1 MAKNIFILSKGIIM
15 TSNSNLKHALS
26 DRQVS
31 MITIGG
37 IIGAGL
43 FIVSASAINT
53 IGPAVLIS
61 YMITGLLCFFVMRM
75 LGEMAILNPNSGSFS
90 TYATKALGHWAGFTV
105 GWLYWWYWALVI
117 AFESVLG
124 AGILSAYFPD
134 IPAVIFAAGIVIL
147 LAITNLFDVRNF
159 GEFEFWFA
167 LIKVIAIVA
176 FIIICGL
183 AIFNFWP
190 LAKNVSGIANLYNH
204 GGFLPQGYS
213 SILQGVLITIF
224 SFFGIEMLTIT
235 AAEAKHPEKQIRRST
250 TLVIY
255 RIAIFYILSIFLVL
269 CIVPW
274 NDPGLQKMGTFQYV
288 LSVLNV
294 PGTKLVMD
302 IIVFIAV
309 CSVLNSGIYVSSRM
323 LFSLANRGDA
333 PQFLTRLGTKG
344 VPKNA
349 VLFSTAISLLAIF
362 SNYFFSK
369 GLFSFLLSTI
379 GSIGLIVYLVVA
391 CSQFCLRKKL
401 DKEGVQLDFKIW
413 FFPWI
418 TLAVIAL
425 ILMTLGYMLFSEK
438 YQYEALMTSSLT
450 IIILIASFILKYK
463 RNKQSQLNVNEQG

>member
-1 MAKNIFILSKGIIM
+1 MASDVNDSK
-15 TSNSNLKHALS
+15 LKHALS

-43 FIVSASAINT
+43 FIVSASAINS

-61 YMITGLLCFFVMRM
+61 YMLTGLLCFFVMRM
-75 LGEMAILNPNSGSFS
+75 LGEMAVLNPDSGSFS

-117 AFESVLG
+117 AFEAVLG
-124 AGILSAYFPD
+124 AGILNAYFPE
-134 IPAVIFAAGIVIL
+134 IPGSAFAIGIVLIL
-147 LAITNLFDVRNF
+147 AVTNMFDVRNF

-167 LIKVIAIVA
+167 LTKVIAIIA
-176 FIIICGL
+176 FIVICAL
-183 AIFNFWP
+183 AIFGYWP
-190 LAKNVSGIANLYNH
+190 LAKNVSGISNLYSH

-224 SFFGIEMLTIT
+224 SFFGIEMLSIA
-235 AAEAKHPEKQIRRST
+235 AAEAKHPEKQIRRSIN
-250 TLVIY
+250 LVIY
-255 RIAIFYILSIFLVL
+255 RIALFYILSIFLVL

-302 IIVFIAV
+302 IVVFVAV
-309 CSVLNSGIYVSSRM
+309 CSVLNSGIYVGSRM
-323 LFSLANRGDA
+323 LFSLADRGDA
-333 PQFLTRLGTKG
+333 PKVFGKVTVKG
-344 VPKNA
+344 VPKA
-349 VLFSTAISLLAIF
+349 SVLLTTLVALLAVCA
-362 SNYFFSK
+362 NYFFSK

-391 CSQFCLRKKL
+391 CSQYKLRRTLEKNGTNL
-401 DKEGVQLDFKIW
+401 TFKMW
-413 FFPWI
+413 LFPWL
-418 TLAVIAL
+418 TWAVIIL
-425 ILMTLGYMLFSEK
+425 IVMTLGYMLVAEK

-450 IIILIASFILKYK
+450 IAILIASFIVK
-463 RNKQSQLNVNEQG
+463 RKKGAQFALNEKQSSN

>member
-1 MAKNIFILSKGIIM
+1 MA
-15 TSNSNLKHALS
+15 SNLNDSKLKHTLS

-43 FIVSASAINT
+43 FIVSASAINS

-61 YMITGLLCFFVMRM
+61 YMLTGLLCFFVMRM
-75 LGEMAILNPNSGSFS
+75 LGEMAVLNPDSGSFS

-105 GWLYWWYWALVI
+105 GWLYWWYWALVV
-117 AFESVLG
+117 AFEAVLG
-124 AGILSAYFPD
+124 AGILNAYFPA
-134 IPAVIFAAGIVIL
+134 IPSSVFAVSIIIL
-147 LAITNLFDVRNF
+147 LSLTNLFDVRNF

-167 LIKVIAIVA
+167 LVKVVAIVC
-176 FIIICGL
+176 FIAICGL
-183 AIFNFWP
+183 AIFGYWP
-190 LAKNVSGIANLYNH
+190 LAKNVSGIANLYSH
-204 GGFLPQGYS
+204 GGFLPQGYG

-224 SFFGIEMLTIT
+224 SFFGIEMLSIA
-235 AAEAKHPEKQIRRST
+235 AAEAKHPEKQIRRSIN
-250 TLVIY
+250 LVIY

-274 NDPGLQKMGTFQYV
+274 NDPGLQKIGTFQYV

-302 IIVFIAV
+302 IVVFIAV

-323 LFSLANRGDA
+323 MFSLADRDDA
-333 PQFLTRLGTKG
+333 PKFLGKVSAAG
-344 VPKNA
+344 VPKGA
-349 VLFSTAISLLAIF
+349 VILSTVVSLFAVFA
-362 SNYFFSK
+362 NYFFSK

-391 CSQFCLRKKL
+391 CSQYALRRKL
-401 DKEGVQLDFKIW
+401 DKQGVELSFKMW
-413 FFPWI
+413 LFPWI

-425 ILMTLGYMLFSEK
+425 IVMTLGYMFIAEK
-438 YQYEALMTSSLT
+438 YQYESLMTASLT
-450 IIILIASFILKYK
+450 AIILVASFIRNRQK
-463 RNKQSQLNVNEQG
+463 RSQYALNGEESSN

>member
-1 MAKNIFILSKGIIM
+1 MASNVNDSK
-15 TSNSNLKHALS
+15 LKHALS

-61 YMITGLLCFFVMRM
+61 YMLTGLLCFLVMRM
-75 LGEMAILNPNSGSFS
+75 LGEMAVLNPDSGSFS

-105 GWLYWWYWALVI
+105 GWLYWWYWALVV
-117 AFESVLG
+117 AFEAVLG
-124 AGILSAYFPD
+124 AGILNAYFPE
-134 IPAVIFAAGIVIL
+134 IPGSAFAIGIVLI
-147 LAITNLFDVRNF
+147 LAITNMFDVRNF

-167 LIKVIAIVA
+167 LTKVIAIIA
-176 FIIICGL
+176 FIVICGL
-183 AIFNFWP
+183 AIFGYWP
-190 LAKNVSGIANLYNH
+190 LAKNVSGIANLYSH

-224 SFFGIEMLTIT
+224 SFFGIEMLSIA
-235 AAEAKHPEKQIRRST
+235 AAEAKHPEKQIRRSIN
-250 TLVIY
+250 LVIY
-255 RIAIFYILSIFLVL
+255 RIALFYVLSIFLVL

-302 IIVFIAV
+302 IVVFIAV
-309 CSVLNSGIYVSSRM
+309 CSVLNSGIYVGSRM
-323 LFSLANRGDA
+323 LFSLADRGDA
-333 PQFLTRLGTKG
+333 PKIFSQVNVKG
-344 VPKNA
+344 VPKA
-349 VLFSTAISLLAIF
+349 SVILTTVVALLAVCA
-362 SNYFFSK
+362 NYFFSK

-391 CSQFCLRKKL
+391 CSQYKLRRKL
-401 DKEGVQLDFKIW
+401 EKSGTTLTFKMW
-413 FFPWI
+413 LFPWL
-418 TLAVIAL
+418 TWAVIIL
-425 ILMTLGYMLFSEK
+425 IVMTLGYMLIAEK

-450 IIILIASFILKYK
+450 IAILVASFIVK
-463 RNKQSQLNVNEQG
+463 RRKAAQFTLNEKQSQN

>member
-1 MAKNIFILSKGIIM
+1 MASNINDSK
-15 TSNSNLKHALS
+15 LKHALS

-61 YMITGLLCFFVMRM
+61 YMLTGLLCFFVMRM
-75 LGEMAILNPNSGSFS
+75 LGEMAVLNPNSGSFS

-105 GWLYWWYWALVI
+105 GWLYWWYWALVV
-117 AFESVLG
+117 AFEAVLG

-134 IPAVIFAAGIVIL
+134 APGVIFAIGIVIL
-147 LAITNLFDVRNF
+147 LALTNLFDVRNF

-167 LIKVIAIVA
+167 LIKVIAIVI
-176 FIIICGL
+176 FIIICGM
-183 AIFNFWP
+183 AIFGYWP
-190 LAKNVSGIANLYNH
+190 LAKNVSGIANLYNN
-204 GGFLPQGYS
+204 GGFLPAGYS

-224 SFFGIEMLTIT
+224 SFFGIEMLTIA

-250 TLVIY
+250 NLVIY

-274 NDPGLQKMGTFQYV
+274 NDPGLQEIGTFQYV

-294 PGTKLVMD
+294 PGTKIVMD
-302 IIVFIAV
+302 IVVFIAV
-309 CSVLNSGIYVSSRM
+309 CSVLNSGVYVSSRM
-323 LFSLANRGDA
+323 IFSLAERGDA
-333 PQFLTRLGTKG
+333 PKFLNKVSPKG

-349 VLFSTAISLLAIF
+349 VILSTAVALLAVCA
-362 SNYFFSK
+362 NYFFSK

-391 CSQFCLRKKL
+391 CSQFNLRRKL
-401 DKEGVQLDFKIW
+401 DKEGVKLDFKMW

-450 IIILIASFILKYK
+450 IFILAASFILKRK
-463 RNKQSQLNVNEQG
+463 KSKQNQLNMSEGS